1 MTIFEDFDTHTPARI
16 SSYIIELNSAFKIII
31 MQNKYYIEL
40 ILKEFFLASWPS
52 YYINQSSFCFTE
64 IIIIW
69 PCNDFAQYSRI
80 NTCMIHHFKNHTG
93 HLLRITATS

>member
-40 ILKEFFLASWPS
+40 ILKEFF
-52 YYINQSSFCFTE
+52 
-64 IIIIW
+64 
-69 PCNDFAQYSRI
+69 
-80 NTCMIHHFKNHTG
+80 
-93 HLLRITATS
+93 